1 MPDYHFLNGTFR
13 SDLSLPELT
22 PARGLAVCWQLTR
35 SETLAPALNP
45 VMLGEEPVEPG
56 VRVTLVHHEQGLRL
70 SFDDTGVFDIS
81 ADGAEIAWRPPSAPD
96 LNAVRKD
103 ILGRVI
109 SVALHQQGLLALHGS
124 AVELGGRAIAFLA
137 PKFHG
142 KSTTAAAL
150 VERGARLLADD
161 LVVVSCTKPLTV
173 LPSVP
178 VVQLWE
184 DSARSLSRG
193 SLAAPDLRGWAQN
206 PTSLDGGQPACLRA
220 GAAGRDLPVGPD
232 ATGRLR
238 GSRPPRTLDR
248 RGDPCAAGPGEDR
261 RAARQEG
268 AGQPPHSVRYR
279 RRRTSRVPARCAKG
293 FRAIGG
299 AGLGD
304 GDVAQRRRGPE
315 RARLTGPRGLSVV
328 RVHGLQKSFPV
339 RRSWRA
345 VARHPLRRDRT
356 AVLQG
361 ISLEVGRGEFFGLLG
376 PNGAGKTTL
385 FKILATLV
393 VPEAGTVEV
402 AGLDA
407 LEHPGAVR
415 AVLTPVIADERSL
428 NWRLTGSDNL
438 ELFAALYGIPAA
450 ERTAAVNGVLET
462 VGIAEARRRMVGTYS
477 SGMKQRLLV
486 ARALLSRPSVLLLD
500 EPTRSLDPVTAR
512 DFRRFLKEEI
522 AGRQGCTVILAT
534 HDAEEALELCDR
546 LAVLDRGRIVAQ
558 GTASELARI
567 AGERRFRVV
576 IGRGQETLA
585 LRLLADI
592 GLASF
597 ARTPA
602 VAAEGWVTL
611 EGDLPG
617 GRVRPPRR

>member
-1 MPDYHFLNGTFR
+1 M
-13 SDLSLPELT
+13 
-22 PARGLAVCWQLTR
+22 
-35 SETLAPALNP
+35 
-45 VMLGEEPVEPG
+45 
-56 VRVTLVHHEQGLRL
+56 
-70 SFDDTGVFDIS
+70 
-81 ADGAEIAWRPPSAPD
+81 
-96 LNAVRKD
+96 
-103 ILGRVI
+103 
-109 SVALHQQGLLALHGS
+109 
-124 AVELGGRAIAFLA
+124 
-137 PKFHG
+137 
-142 KSTTAAAL
+142 
-150 VERGARLLADD
+150 
-161 LVVVSCTKPLTV
+161 
-173 LPSVP
+173 
-178 VVQLWE
+178 
-184 DSARSLSRG
+184 
-193 SLAAPDLRGWAQN
+193 
-206 PTSLDGGQPACLRA
+206 
-220 GAAGRDLPVGPD
+220 
-232 ATGRLR
+232 
-238 GSRPPRTLDR
+238 
-248 RGDPCAAGPGEDR
+248 
-261 RAARQEG
+261 
-268 AGQPPHSVRYR
+268 
-279 RRRTSRVPARCAKG
+279 
-293 FRAIGG
+293 
-299 AGLGD
+299 
-304 GDVAQRRRGPE
+304 
-315 RARLTGPRGLSVV
+315 TGPRGLSVV

-356 AVLQG
+356 AALQG

-450 ERTAAVNGVLET
+450 ERTAAVHGVLET

-546 LAVLDRGRIVAQ
+546 LAVLDRGSIVAQ

-567 AGERRFRVV
+567 AGEQRFRVV

-602 VAAEGWVTL
+602 VAAQGWVTL

-617 GRVRPPRR
+617 GESSSAAALRSLLDERLTVAEFARIPMPLADMIERLVARGGRT